1 MESPLTG
8 TVMQWGRW
16 SMDFSERPL
25 IMGVINVTP
34 DSFSDGGDFL
44 SSERAIEQGIRLAE
58 EGADI
63 LDLGGEST
71 RPGAEE
77 VGATEELARVIPVI
91 EALTART
98 SVPISI
104 DTYKAEVAEASVG
117 AGAAIINDISAG
129 LLDPEILRVAARLD
143 VPLVLMHMKGQPR
156 TMQENPEYDDLMGEI
171 KAFLADAARR
181 AEAAGVRADR
191 IILDP
196 GIGFGKTF
204 DHNLI
209 LLNRLREFQEL
220 GRPILLGPSRKAF
233 LGRIL
238 GGAPPKDR
246 DVATAA
252 AVTLGAYNGAAILRV
267 HNVDLARQVLA
278 VTAAVLRE
286 HA

>member
-1 MESPLTG
+1 MTGSAME
-8 TVMQWGRW
+8 WGRW
-16 SMDFSERPL
+16 SMDFSGRPL

-44 SSERAIEQGIRLAE
+44 SAKRAIDQGLQLVEQ
-58 EGADI
+58 GADI
-63 LDLGGEST
+63 LDVGGEST
-71 RPGAEE
+71 RPGAAE
-77 VGATEELARVIPVI
+77 VGEAEELDRVLPVI
-91 EALTART
+91 EALAANA

-104 DTYKAEVAEASVG
+104 DTYKAEVAEAALE
-117 AGAAIINDISAG
+117 AGAAIINDISG
-129 LLDPEILRVAARLD
+129 GRLDLNIFNVAARTG
-143 VPLVLMHMKGQPR
+143 VPIILMHMKGEPR
-156 TMQENPEYDDLMGEI
+156 TMQQNPVYDDLMGEI
-171 KAFLADAARR
+171 KAFLADAASQ
-181 AEAAGVRADR
+181 AETAGVRPDR

-233 LGRIL
+233 LGQIL
-238 GGAPPKDR
+238 GGAAPKDR

-252 AVTLGAYNGAAILRV
+252 AVTLAAYNGAAILRV

-278 VTAAVLRE
+278 VAAAVLRE

>member
-1 MESPLTG
+1 
-8 TVMQWGRW
+8 
-16 SMDFSERPL
+16 MDFSARPL
-25 IMGVINVTP
+25 IMGVVNVTP

-44 SSERAIEQGIRLAE
+44 SAERAIEQGVRLAE

-77 VGATEELARVIPVI
+77 VGAAEELARVLPVI
-91 EALTART
+91 EGLTAKT

-104 DTYKAEVAEASVG
+104 DTYKAEVAEAAVG

-129 LLDPEILRVAARLD
+129 LLDPEILRVAARMD
-143 VPLVLMHMKGQPR
+143 VPLILMHMKGQPR
-156 TMQENPEYDDLMGEI
+156 TMQENPEYGDLMGEI